1 MVGWSSYGTLGSTL
15 IYWWVDSGRV
25 SQFHILTLDLSTDN
39 KIWWS
44 PSNTTSFSLNH
55 VRMKWEQATFRTL
68 VDPSIN
74 DFNET
79 DAHGGNKI
87 SLEHPDLRQLI
98 YRTILHVSRSN
109 TIFFYLVMSG
119 LKGLHTTVQTI
130 WVNLLVMRR
139 GLISQLV
146 TPLKTF
152 NVYTQLLTITNET
165 PFFMTHDLDSLNL

>member
-1 MVGWSSYGTLGSTL
+1 
-15 IYWWVDSGRV
+15 
-25 SQFHILTLDLSTDN
+25 
-39 KIWWS
+39 
-44 PSNTTSFSLNH
+44 
-55 VRMKWEQATFRTL
+55 
-68 VDPSIN
+68 
-74 DFNET
+74 
-79 DAHGGNKI
+79 
-87 SLEHPDLRQLI
+87 
-98 YRTILHVSRSN
+98 
-109 TIFFYLVMSG
+109 MSG